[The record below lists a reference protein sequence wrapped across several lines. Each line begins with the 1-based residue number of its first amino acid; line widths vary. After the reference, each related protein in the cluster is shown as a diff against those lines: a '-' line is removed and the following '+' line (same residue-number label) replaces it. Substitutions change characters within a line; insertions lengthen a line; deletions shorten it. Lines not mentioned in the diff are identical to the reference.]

1 MSNLNSS
8 IVVERI
14 KSYGILDDNE
24 EYKDKDTKGRTD
36 IQCWEI
42 DETGLD
48 WKLLY
53 TKENIDKYPIL
64 FMINLNDGKIVT
76 GSNVVKIYQ

>member
-1 MSNLNSS
+1 MSNLYSS

-36 IQCWEI
+36 I
-42 DETGLD
+42 
-48 WKLLY
+48 
-53 TKENIDKYPIL
+53 
-64 FMINLNDGKIVT
+64 
-76 GSNVVKIYQ
+76 

>member
-53 TKENIDKYPIL
+53 TKEKADIYPIF
-64 FMINLNDGKIVT
+64 FMTQLSDGKIVT
-76 GSNVVKIYQ
+76 CSNVVKIYQ